1 MAGPLLTSEPLQ
13 RYRALGLAG
22 DPVWRAARQLRAAI
36 TQRLSAEHADL
47 LAIPEVDPSGRRIDW
62 YAPFDGEVRRPTDLA
77 EAERA
82 AVQEKVA
89 RLHGDLV
96 GLAVSMEEPTRSGAE
111 RNFARL
117 LRHALTAP
125 GEETLY
131 IVGGKPVMTFWGF
144 SADAALPG
152 SFLPSAPPPPAPLA
166 PPPAPVA
173 VTPQAMMASAPAT
186 AMMVASGTR
195 STWWQWL
202 LLAALLLLMLAGLAW
217 LLRPYLPHLEPR
229 LEAEARERALAF
241 SVRQPTEL
249 QQVRF
254 ATLQADNE
262 QLRLELA
269 RLTDE
274 MAHKGG
280 DCAAGIVVPG
290 GVVAGVVP
298 GAPIERG
305 PAIDEKAP
313 GANLAAK
320 PDEKGLDAKG
330 PDAKSLNDKDPN
342 HDDKNALGPDNKGP
356 DNKGPND
363 KGQSDKGDGNKA
375 PDGQDKGMA
384 GNDKK
389 KDEPKPMVVPPDAR
403 QKQELGFLKGDWR
416 SRTGLATASGE
427 KDIRPSYTLDDK
439 GKGKVSFVQQNGAT
453 CEAPAEAR
461 WDNGKLLIEEKSNP
475 KCSDGHT
482 YARNT
487 VNCEVDKD
495 GVAQCKGSQPG
506 DKRSYNV
513 QIGR

>member
-1 MAGPLLTSEPLQ
+1 MAGPLLSSEPLQ

-47 LAIPEVDPSGRRIDW
+47 LAIPEVDPSGRSIDW
-62 YAPFDGEVRRPTDLA
+62 YAPFDGEVRRLADLGD
-77 EAERA
+77 AERA
-82 AVQEKVA
+82 AVQDKVR
-89 RLHGDLV
+89 RLHEGLV

-131 IVGGKPVMTFWGF
+131 VVDGKPVMTFWGF

-152 SFLPSAPPPPAPLA
+152 VFLPTAPPAPPPP
-166 PPPAPVA
+166 PAAAIPRA
-173 VTPQAMMASAPAT
+173 VMASMPAAAMMAAP
-186 AMMVASGTR
+186 GTR

-202 LLAALLLLMLAGLAW
+202 LLALLLLLLLAGLAW
-217 LLRPYLPHLEPR
+217 VLRPYLPHLEPR
-229 LEAEARERALAF
+229 LEAEARDRALAF
-241 SVRQPTEL
+241 SVHQPTEL

-254 ATLQADNE
+254 TTLQQDNE

-269 RLTDE
+269 KLTDE
-274 MAHKGG
+274 VARKGG
-280 DCAAGIVVPG
+280 DCAAGVLLPG
-290 GVVAGVVP
+290 GVVVGS
-298 GAPIERG
+298 GAPIERSAG
-305 PAIDEKAP
+305 PDDKAAGVSVAEKA
-313 GANLAAK
+313 N
-320 PDEKGLDAKG
+320 EKGPSDKSPNGDKSPSGDKSPNLDDKNAKG
-330 PDAKSLNDKDPN
+330 PDD
-342 HDDKNALGPDNKGP
+342 KGP
-356 DNKGPND
+356 DGKGPGGPD
-363 KGQSDKGDGNKA
+363 KAMADKNGA
-375 PDGQDKGMA
+375 DKNGA
-384 GNDKK
+384 DKNNAK
-389 KDEPKPMVVPPDAR
+389 KDEPKPMVVPPEAK
-403 QKQELGFLKGDWR
+403 QKQDLAFMKGDWR
-416 SRTGLATASGE
+416 SRTGLVTASGE

-439 GKGKVSFVQQNGAT
+439 GKGKVSFTQQNGTT

-461 WDNGKLLIEEKSNP
+461 WDSGKLMIEEKSNP
-475 KCSDGHT
+475 KCTDGRT